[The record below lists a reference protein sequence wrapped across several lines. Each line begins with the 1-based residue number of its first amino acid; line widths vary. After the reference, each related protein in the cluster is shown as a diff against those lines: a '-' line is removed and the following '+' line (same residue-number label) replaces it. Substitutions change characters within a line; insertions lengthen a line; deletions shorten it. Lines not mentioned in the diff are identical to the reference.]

1 MLITPLYLEWC
12 NITTPQTRFEPHK
25 FTVTMVLSDEDAQKF
40 LSEGYTI
47 NTNEDGEHRMTA
59 KRTVSRKW
67 TDKDTGKT
75 IEKLNEPPKL
85 LDADKQPMDVIV
97 GNGSEGVVQVK
108 PYDNKF
114 GKFFELQGVMITNLK
129 EYDPDANE
137 IQF

>member
-25 FTVTMVLSDEDAQKF
+25 YTVTMVLSDEDAQKF
-40 LSEGYTI
+40 SSEGYKI

-59 KRTVSRKW
+59 KRTVSRTW
-67 TDKDTGKT
+67 TDRDTGQTMEKT
-75 IEKLNEPPKL
+75 NEPPKL

-114 GKFFELQGVMITNLK
+114 GKFFELQGVMITKLN
-129 EYDPDANE
+129 EYNPDENE

>member
-1 MLITPLYLEWC
+1 
-12 NITTPQTRFEPHK
+12 
-25 FTVTMVLSDEDAQKF
+25 
-40 LSEGYTI
+40 
-47 NTNEDGEHRMTA
+47 
-59 KRTVSRKW
+59 
-67 TDKDTGKT
+67 
-75 IEKLNEPPKL
+75 
-85 LDADKQPMDVIV
+85 MDVIV